1 MAVSHLADDRLP
13 RRGALARDRHRP
25 LRARRCALVR
35 PRGGRGHAVATASR
49 RVDHAAEHGDC
60 LSHHPCLGGGRGFLR
75 FLIRHRSPSFKN
87 SHTFNNF
94 CIFPLVTE
102 RSSALAAYGDGS
114 PPAAAISATFSRTS
128 SVVNAGRRSY
138 RPSAQRYSIERF
150 LPSIYPLSVSPWRNA
165 LTNLLKPGHKLFR
178 AVTRT

>member
-1 MAVSHLADDRLP
+1 MHLER
-13 RRGALARDRHRP
+13 
-25 LRARRCALVR
+25 
-35 PRGGRGHAVATASR
+35 R
-49 RVDHAAEHGDC
+49 RVRLAGWIFRR
-60 LSHHPCLGGGRGFLR
+60 HPT
-75 FLIRHRSPSFKN
+75 SPSL
-87 SHTFNNF
+87 NF
-94 CIFPLVTE
+94 ASSKVRIFPLVTE

-114 PPAAAISATFSRTS
+114 PPAAAISATFRRTS

-178 AVTRT
+178 AVTRTWVDRKDATQNGAEKP